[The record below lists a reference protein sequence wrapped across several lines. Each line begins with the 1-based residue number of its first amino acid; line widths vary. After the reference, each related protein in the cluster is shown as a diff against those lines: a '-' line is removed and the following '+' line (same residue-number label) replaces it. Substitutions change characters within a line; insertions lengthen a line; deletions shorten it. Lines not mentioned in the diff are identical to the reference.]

1 MMIIEAMKKIKRLQE
16 KCADLQAKVKQYCS
30 DISFE
35 TPVYPD
41 QRGQIEE
48 WLQSHSD
55 TVQEIARLRV
65 AISRTNLATM
75 VKIELGGKQIEKPIT
90 EWIQRRKDLAKL
102 DLAMWATLWD
112 KGIKE
117 GVMTTTSGGQSE
129 VKIRRY
135 YDPKKR
141 DEKVALYKQ
150 EPSLI
155 DGHLEVV
162 NAVTPLIE

>member
-1 MMIIEAMKKIKRLQE
+1 MKIIEAMKKIKHLQE
-16 KCADLQAKVKQYCS
+16 KCADLQAKVKQYCA
-30 DISFE
+30 DITFE
-35 TPVYPD
+35 TPTYAD

-55 TVQEIARLRV
+55 TVQEIGRLRV

-75 VKIELGGKQIEKPIT
+75 VKIELGGKQVEKSLT

-102 DLAMWATLWD
+102 DLAMWSALWD
-112 KGIKE
+112 KNIKE
-117 GVMTTTSGGQSE
+117 GVMNNTSGGQSE

-162 NAVTPLIE
+162 NAVTELIE